1 MSLKIDRVSKS
12 FDGRSPVLGDVSL
25 SVEDGEFLALLGPSG
40 SGKTTLLNIISGLT
54 APDSGRLVLNGED
67 ITSVPAAAVSA
78 WCSRATHC
86 FAICRSPTI
95 SASGFA
101 SWIVPSAPPR
111 LIAKPA
117 SRSF

>member
-25 SVEDGEFLALLGPSG
+25 SDEDGEFLALLGPSG

-67 ITSVPAAAVSA
+67 ITSVPPFRHGVPELRIVSPYVG
-78 WCSRATHC
+78 R
-86 FAICRSPTI
+86 RQY
-95 SASGFA
+95 
-101 SWIVPSAPPR
+101 R
-111 LIAKPA
+111 LRA
-117 SRSF
+117 SRHGSFRAPLQG